1 LIVAVIG
8 AGNVGSGLATRLAGA
23 GHDVRLANSRG
34 PETLSDVAALTG
46 AEPQHAAAAIK
57 DAAVVALAVPYHA
70 ISDLAAAGT
79 PWSEKVVIDATN
91 FFEARDG
98 AELRPGADGSSAQV
112 QRMLVGSR
120 VVKAFNTIPA
130 RFLAQPESASREVI
144 AVPIAADDEQAARS
158 VESLVTEMGFAPLR
172 VGPLDEVAELLDVG
186 GALFGKPLSLAEARS
201 LLAHASGERRV
212 GAERQGESAT
222 RVANQSRLTK
232 EQMMIGSENEI
243 ARQVYEG
250 FQRVELDRWDAVIAE
265 DVEINSPAGYGMS
278 GLQLLKDWAQA
289 FARFAKQIDL
299 VDEHQAVDEEG
310 NGRAFITFNLHW
322 KHDEDFMG
330 LAPTGREGTSVETM
344 LLTIRDHKITRIDV
358 ADNTVELPLYLWSRG
373 WPNPHGI
380 RPEPIVS
387 GIDRRDS

>member
-8 AGNVGSGLATRLAGA
+8 AGNVGSGLATRLAAA

-34 PETLSDVAALTG
+34 PDTLSDVAASTG
-46 AEPQHAAAAIK
+46 ANPQHAGAAIK

-79 PWSEKVVIDATN
+79 AWSEKVVIDATN
-91 FFEARDG
+91 FFEPRDG
-98 AELRPGADGSSAQV
+98 ADVRPGADGSSAQV
-112 QRMLVGSR
+112 QRTLVGSR

-130 RFLAQPESASREVI
+130 GFLVQPEGSGREVI

-172 VGPLDEVAELLDVG
+172 VGRLDETAELLDVG
-186 GALFGKPLSLAEARS
+186 GAFFGETLSLAEAWS
-201 LLAHASGERRV
+201 LLATRR
-212 GAERQGESAT
+212 AEAKPIT
-222 RVANQSRLTK
+222 LAK
-232 EQMMIGSENEI
+232 EQMMIGTENDL
-243 ARQVYEG
+243 ARAVYEG
-250 FQRVELDRWDAVIAE
+250 FQRVELDRWDAVMAE

-299 VDEHQAVDEEG
+299 VDEHQALDDTG

-322 KHDEDFMG
+322 KHDQDFMG

-344 LLTIRDHKITRIDV
+344 LMTVREHKVRRIDV
-358 ADNTVELPLYLWSRG
+358 ADNTVELPLYLWARG

-380 RPEPIVS
+380 RPEPIVT
-387 GIDRRDS
+387 GVDRRDA